1 VKQTPCLSYD
11 FIRWCAGGCL
21 FDGIQ
26 VIAPKWIN
34 FELHRK
40 DMTQLEAVLTKAVAL
55 AGEKAG
61 KRGSFMV

>member
-1 VKQTPCLSYD
+1 
-11 FIRWCAGGCL
+11 
-21 FDGIQ
+21 

-40 DMTQLEAVLTKAVAL
+40 DMTQLEAVLTKAVAM

-61 KRGSFMV
+61 KHGSFLVLHETLLIDFNRTPNAILAPTPCPF

>member
-1 VKQTPCLSYD
+1 
-11 FIRWCAGGCL
+11 
-21 FDGIQ
+21 